1 LAKDWQ
7 KVEKL
12 CHNYFDDKDVNPKH
26 DADFF
31 LSLASIIISTK
42 DAKICEVVTSEC
54 TDDTF
59 ERKKLSAQQQ
69 TRLTS
74 LAATSLEKAIDL
86 STSSET
92 PPFSKIILPCRWY
105 ADHIFNFLISF
116 CHVGIFGMLWRP
128 IHVAVSNFSS
138 RRYLKKAIQS
148 KPELE
153 PLSRISGSLMSCS
166 TRVPFENRLP

>member
-12 CHNYFDDKDVNPKH
+12 CHSYFDDKDVNPKH

-54 TDDTF
+54 TDDIF
-59 ERKKLSAQQQ
+59 EREKLSAQQQ

-86 STSSET
+86 STSSGT
-92 PPFSKIILPCRWY
+92 FPSSKIIPLCQWY
-105 ADHIFNFLISF
+105 AYHIFNFLISF
-116 CHVGIFGMLWRP
+116 CHVGILHP
-128 IHVAVSNFSS
+128 IQVADSSRVSNYSS
-138 RRYLKKAIQS
+138 QRY
-148 KPELE
+148 
-153 PLSRISGSLMSCS
+153 
-166 TRVPFENRLP
+166 

>member
-1 LAKDWQ
+1 MAKDWQ

-12 CHNYFDDKDVNPKH
+12 CHSYFDDKDVNSKH

-31 LSLASIIISTK
+31 LSLASIIISTR

-86 STSSET
+86 STSSGT
-92 PPFSKIILPCRWY
+92 LPSSKIISLCRWY
-105 ADHIFNFLISF
+105 AYHIFNFLISF
-116 CHVGIFGMLWRP
+116 CHVGIFGMLLHP
-128 IHVAVSNFSS
+128 IQVAVSNYSS
-138 RRYLKKAIQS
+138 QRY
-148 KPELE
+148 
-153 PLSRISGSLMSCS
+153 
-166 TRVPFENRLP
+166 